1 MLCAIWV
8 ACSHGGY
15 PPLTVNLDTSN
26 QLQWFINGIYTSI
39 FCGPA
44 AVIVF
49 FLISG
54 FCIHYP
60 YKNSWSKET
69 IIPFIIARLTRITL
83 PIIIVAVIIEI
94 LGINASIF
102 YLLVGW
108 SIVCEIVY
116 YIIYPF
122 LRLLIKNKKGWQ
134 KLLLLSYIPTILA
147 FWFFP
152 LKLVN
157 YPGVGFYYVISLGF
171 PCWMLGLLLCYSID
185 NNNQKNSPSKKN
197 LVFHRILIFFLAFA
211 THVLALQE
219 VLGHPFTLNLFAI
232 AAFFWLRKEIAF
244 YHDRP
249 TNNFMDNLGKAS
261 YSIYLMHGIPAFI
274 ISLLTTELEHSSKFF
289 IYWLIL
295 AILTSAFYFLVEKP
309 THNLSRKLFSH
320 FLLKKASSSH
330 CSDE

>member
-1 MLCAIWV
+1 M
-8 ACSHGGY
+8 
-15 PPLTVNLDTSN
+15 
-26 QLQWFINGIYTSI
+26 
-39 FCGPA
+39 
-44 AVIVF
+44 IVF

-83 PIIIVAVIIEI
+83 PIIIAAVIIEI

-171 PCWMLGLLLCYSID
+171 PCWILGLLLCYSID

-249 TNNFMDNLGKAS
+249 TSNFMDNLGKAS

-274 ISLLTTELEHSSKFF
+274 ISLLIPEPERSSRFF
-289 IYWLIL
+289 LYWIIL

-309 THNLSRKLFSH
+309 THNLSRKLFRH
-320 FLLKKASSSH
+320 FILKRTRSSN
-330 CSDE
+330 CSY

>member
-1 MLCAIWV
+1 M
-8 ACSHGGY
+8 
-15 PPLTVNLDTSN
+15 
-26 QLQWFINGIYTSI
+26 
-39 FCGPA
+39 
-44 AVIVF
+44 IVF

-60 YKNSWSKET
+60 YKNSWAKET

-83 PIIIVAVIIEI
+83 PIIIAAVIIEI

-171 PCWMLGLLLCYSID
+171 PCWILGLLLCYSVD
-185 NNNQKNSPSKKN
+185 KNNQKDILSKNN

-211 THVLALQE
+211 SHVLALQE
-219 VLGHPFTLNLFAI
+219 VLGHPFTLNFFAI

-249 TNNFMDNLGKAS
+249 TSNFLENLGKAS

-274 ISLLTTELEHSSKFF
+274 ISLLTPEPEHSSRFF
-289 IYWLIL
+289 LYWIIL

-309 THNLSRKLFSH
+309 THNLSRKLFRH
-320 FLLKKASSSH
+320 FILKRTRSSN
-330 CSDE
+330 CSY

>member
-1 MLCAIWV
+1 M
-8 ACSHGGY
+8 
-15 PPLTVNLDTSN
+15 
-26 QLQWFINGIYTSI
+26 
-39 FCGPA
+39 
-44 AVIVF
+44 IVF

-211 THVLALQE
+211 SHVLALQE

-249 TNNFMDNLGKAS
+249 TSNFMDNLGKAS

-274 ISLLTTELEHSSKFF
+274 ISLLTPEPERSSRFF
-289 IYWLIL
+289 LYWIIL

-309 THNLSRKLFSH
+309 THNLSRKLFRH
-320 FLLKKASSSH
+320 FILKRTRSSN
-330 CSDE
+330 CSY

>member
-1 MLCAIWV
+1 M
-8 ACSHGGY
+8 
-15 PPLTVNLDTSN
+15 
-26 QLQWFINGIYTSI
+26 
-39 FCGPA
+39 
-44 AVIVF
+44 IVF

-83 PIIIVAVIIEI
+83 PIIIAAVIIEI

-122 LRLLIKNKKGWQ
+122 FRLLIKNKKGWQ

-171 PCWMLGLLLCYSID
+171 PCWILGLLLCYSID

-244 YHDRP
+244 YHERP
-249 TNNFMDNLGKAS
+249 TGKFMDNLGKAS

-274 ISLLTTELEHSSKFF
+274 ISLLTPEPERSSTFF

-295 AILTSAFYFLVEKP
+295 AILTSAFYLLVEKP
-309 THNLSRKLFSH
+309 THNLSRKLFRH

>member
-1 MLCAIWV
+1 M
-8 ACSHGGY
+8 
-15 PPLTVNLDTSN
+15 
-26 QLQWFINGIYTSI
+26 
-39 FCGPA
+39 
-44 AVIVF
+44 IVF

-60 YKNSWSKET
+60 YKNSWSKEA
-69 IIPFIIARLTRITL
+69 IIPFIIARLTRITV
-83 PIIIVAVIIEI
+83 PIIIAAVMIET
-94 LGINASIF
+94 LSINASIF

-108 SIVCEIVY
+108 SIVCEIAY

-122 LRLLIKNKKGWQ
+122 LRLFIKNKESWQ
-134 KLLLLSYIPTILA
+134 KLLLLSYLPTILA

-171 PCWMLGLLLCYSID
+171 PCWILGLLLCYSAD
-185 NNNQKNSPSKKN
+185 KKDPKDVLSKNN
-197 LVFHRILIFFLAFA
+197 LVCHRILIFFLAFA
-211 THVLALQE
+211 SHVLALQE
-219 VLGHPFTLNLFAI
+219 VLGHPFTLNFFAI

-249 TNNFMDNLGKAS
+249 TSKFMDNLGKAS

-274 ISLLTTELEHSSKFF
+274 ISLLISEPEHTSRFF
-289 IYWLIL
+289 LYWIIL

-309 THNLSRKLFSH
+309 THNLSRKLFRH

-330 CSDE
+330 CSYE

>member
-1 MLCAIWV
+1 M
-8 ACSHGGY
+8 
-15 PPLTVNLDTSN
+15 
-26 QLQWFINGIYTSI
+26 
-39 FCGPA
+39 
-44 AVIVF
+44 IVF

-185 NNNQKNSPSKKN
+185 NNNQHLLRRFPSP
-197 LVFHRILIFFLAFA
+197 LVRVKIVPSSNMTRSNVEYPTMVDSAVF
-211 THVLALQE
+211 
-219 VLGHPFTLNLFAI
+219 PF
-232 AAFFWLRKEIAF
+232 
-244 YHDRP
+244 
-249 TNNFMDNLGKAS
+249 
-261 YSIYLMHGIPAFI
+261 
-274 ISLLTTELEHSSKFF
+274 
-289 IYWLIL
+289 
-295 AILTSAFYFLVEKP
+295 
-309 THNLSRKLFSH
+309 
-320 FLLKKASSSH
+320 
-330 CSDE
+330 

>member
-1 MLCAIWV
+1 M
-8 ACSHGGY
+8 
-15 PPLTVNLDTSN
+15 
-26 QLQWFINGIYTSI
+26 
-39 FCGPA
+39 
-44 AVIVF
+44 IVF
-49 FLISG
+49 FLIRG

-83 PIIIVAVIIEI
+83 PIIIAAVIIEI

-171 PCWMLGLLLCYSID
+171 PCWILGLLLCYSISK
-185 NNNQKNSPSKKN
+185 NNPKNSPSKKN
-197 LVFHRILIFFLAFA
+197 LVLHRILIFFLAFA
-211 THVLALQE
+211 SHVLALQE

-232 AAFFWLRKEIAF
+232 AAFFWLRKEITF
-244 YHDRP
+244 YHERP
-249 TNNFMDNLGKAS
+249 TGEFMDNLGKAS

-274 ISLLTTELEHSSKFF
+274 ISLLTPEPERSSKFF

-295 AILTSAFYFLVEKP
+295 AILTSAFYLLVEKP
-309 THNLSRKLFSH
+309 THNLSRKLFRH

-330 CSDE
+330 CSYE